1 MKGGVLEITFK
12 LEVVRYKVF
21 LKSYIYLIF
30 VILVFLR
37 MTFHCTDFRNHL
49 SRKPKYT
56 NQSIKLRYIHVLNI
70 SSERFHSFL
79 KCMCTY
85 VIL

>member
-37 MTFHCTDFRNHL
+37 MTFHCTGFRNHL